1 MDTIIKFRTG
11 QVLSNKMDKT
21 VVVGVE
27 TVKRHRLYKKNI
39 RRIVRYKA
47 HDATNQCNEGDTVRI
62 VETRP
67 LSKEKHWRVAEILIK
82 QEKIEV
88 KPKEVV

>member
-1 MDTIIKFRTG
+1 MDTIIKSRTG

-67 LSKEKHWRVAEILIK
+67 LSKEKHWRVAEVLIK